1 MDYTKYLIAIA
12 ALFFVLALIGLISF
26 LMKKYSGNFI
36 SIAKKPS
43 ERRLK
48 VVEVLPIDSTRKI
61 AILSRDGVE
70 HTVLLA
76 GNNAGGNL
84 VLEKISNEEKLS
96 RVE

>member
-1 MDYTKYLIAIA
+1 MIAVA

-26 LMKKYSGNFI
+26 VLKKYSGAFI
-36 SIAKKPS
+36 SISKKPS

-48 VVEVLPIDSTRKI
+48 VVEILPIDSTRKI

-84 VLEKISNEEKLS
+84 VLEKVLSKEELS
-96 RVE
+96 